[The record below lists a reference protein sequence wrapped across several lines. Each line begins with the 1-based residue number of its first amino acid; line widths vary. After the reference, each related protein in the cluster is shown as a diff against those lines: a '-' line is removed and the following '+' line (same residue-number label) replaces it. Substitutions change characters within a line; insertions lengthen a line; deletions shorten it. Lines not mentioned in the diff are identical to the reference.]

1 MLEAEHSTWKRKQA
15 AGLVCC
21 CLHLQQLML
30 VVVGLTAL
38 LTEQSRTGPHL
49 CELLRAW
56 SR

>member
-1 MLEAEHSTWKRKQA
+1 
-15 AGLVCC
+15 
-21 CLHLQQLML
+21 ML